1 VPGAYYLDPSAPTP
15 NRPRSIGVAA
25 LIARDGS
32 LLLDSRVDPP
42 GWGLIAG
49 RLEDDETLAEALVR
63 EVAEETGLAVT
74 SYRLFGTF
82 SHPSRIVAYADGN
95 VYSFVTIAYLVDVAD
110 TAALRPSDET
120 NELRFFT
127 RDVLPLSETIATHR
141 PIVELWL
148 SGSPPPH
155 LE

>member
-15 NRPRSIGVAA
+15 NRARGIGVAA
-25 LIARDGS
+25 LIERDGS

-63 EVAEETGLAVT
+63 EIAEETGLAVT
-74 SYRLFGTF
+74 GYGLFGTF
-82 SHPSRIVAYADGN
+82 SHPSRIVEYADGN
-95 VYSFVTIAYLVDVAD
+95 VYSFVTIAYRVDVAD
-110 TAALRPSDET
+110 GALRPSDET
-120 NELRFFT
+120 NELRFFA
-127 RDVLPLSETIATHR
+127 RDELPLSETIATHR